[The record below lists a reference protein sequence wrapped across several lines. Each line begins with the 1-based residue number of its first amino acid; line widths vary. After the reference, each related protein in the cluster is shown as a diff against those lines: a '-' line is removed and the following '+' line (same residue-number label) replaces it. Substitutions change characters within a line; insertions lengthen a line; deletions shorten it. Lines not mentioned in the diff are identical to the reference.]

1 MTRKSIL
8 TSLAFGVL
16 MISGCAHSAMKG
28 SVAMKVSATEAH
40 VCLDNAKVGDRLT
53 LFKNSCPTRDTGLR
67 TSGSSAMCEKV
78 RVGQGTVTQILNQ
91 HYSVLK
97 ADAGVAIEEGNFVE

>member
-1 MTRKSIL
+1 MTQKLIL
-8 TSLAFGVL
+8 TTLAFSGL
-16 MISGCAHSAMKG
+16 MITGCAHSAMKG
-28 SVAMKVSATEAH
+28 SVAMKVSESEAH
-40 VCLDNAKVGDRLT
+40 VCLDQAKVGDRLT
-53 LFKNSCPTRDTGLR
+53 LFKNNCPVRGTTM
-67 TSGSSAMCEKV
+67 GSSDNSGMCEKV